1 MLTLEIKTGFVYVLK
16 STLLGGYK
24 IGITTSPSSRFKAL
38 AVGSKAELVG
48 YWSVDAYR
56 ELEKQLHKE
65 YADKRVPQSEWFD
78 LTDKELLEVIS
89 KISSLGF
96 PEYIEPE
103 TAKVIEYKPHYKVI
117 KTLRKDG
124 AGPSTATPAL
134 ETHPEPRQ
142 PSKNTTARRAEA
154 LGLMRLLAAA
164 AISVRTSASKPG

>member
-1 MLTLEIKTGFVYVLK
+1 MALAGKTLTDITMLTLEIKTGYVYVLK

-24 IGITTSPSSRFKAL
+24 IGITTSPASRFKAL

-65 YADKRVPQSEWFD
+65 YGAKRVPQSEWFD
-78 LTDKELLEVIS
+78 LTEEELLEVIS

-103 TAKVIEYKPHYKVI
+103 TAKIIEYKPHYKVV
-117 KTLRKDG
+117 KTLPYEQNKYAHVNYYG
-124 AGPSTATPAL
+124 AWAL
-134 ETHPEPRQ
+134 
-142 PSKNTTARRAEA
+142 A
-154 LGLMRLLAAA
+154 LLTGLLL
-164 AISVRTSASKPG
+164 GMQF